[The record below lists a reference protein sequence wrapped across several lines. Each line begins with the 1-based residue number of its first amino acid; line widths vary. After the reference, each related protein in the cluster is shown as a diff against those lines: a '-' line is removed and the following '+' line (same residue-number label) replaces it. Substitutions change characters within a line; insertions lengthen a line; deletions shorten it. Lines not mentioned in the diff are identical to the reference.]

1 MVIGFGG
8 FSRGTSSQITS
19 LVGCAL
25 FTTLA
30 VIAARAAAAELARV
44 SGSRFGDAQASLVGL
59 FVTLAGYGLTASV
72 LLVLL
77 EVPLQRL
84 LVSGAVTGVILGI
97 AAQQSLANIV
107 AGLVLLLNRP
117 FRIGDEITIHSG
129 ALGGPL
135 QGRVLGV
142 GLTYVRLETEDG
154 MLSLPNAGVLA
165 GAVRLGTLPAT
176 DTGTPATGT
185 PATGTPATGT
195 PATGTA
201 ATADLPGS
209 GATTAA
215 GHHDAH
221 CEHNPCAR

>member
-1 MVIGFGG
+1 M
-8 FSRGTSSQITS
+8 
-19 LVGCAL
+19 
-25 FTTLA
+25 
-30 VIAARAAAAELARV
+30 IAARAAAAELARV
-44 SGSRFGDAQASLVGL
+44 SGARFGDAQASLVGL
-59 FVTLAGYGLTASV
+59 FVTLAGYALTASV

-142 GLTYVRLETEDG
+142 GLTYVRLDTEEG
-154 MLSLPNAGVLA
+154 TLSLPNAGVLA
-165 GAVRLGTLPAT
+165 SAVRLGTLSAT
-176 DTGTPATGT
+176 EAVVTTASAAASETPGSD
-185 PATGTPATGT
+185 
-195 PATGTA
+195 A
-201 ATADLPGS
+201 ATSTKDD
-209 GATTAA
+209 
-215 GHHDAH
+215 DAQR
-221 CEHNPCAR
+221 ENDPRPR